1 MLETE
6 LKDFV
11 QKILEQKC
19 ETNYLEIKSAKEGC
33 PKLFDTLSAFS
44 NQQGGGR
51 ILFGID
57 ESGGYEI
64 CGVYNA
70 ADLQRKIMEQSEQ
83 MEPIV
88 RPLCTC
94 ADIDGKIIVCAEIGE
109 VDNFQKPCYYKGKGK
124 LKGSYIR
131 VGDGDKPMT
140 EYEVYSYEA
149 FKMQIHD
156 ELRVS
161 ERAEISDIDTDK
173 LNIFLA
179 QIKDK
184 KPNLANLSKEKI
196 CQLQGLTD
204 KNEPTLAGIMLF
216 SEYPQGYYPQ
226 CCITAVVVPGTEV
239 SAVGAVGERFIDSA
253 RIDGTIPQMLE
264 AALAFIRRNMRNKII
279 IDKQTGKRADKTDY
293 PVEALRELVTNA
305 LVHRDYSVHT
315 VSSPITVKMFS
326 DRIEIE
332 NPGGLYG
339 RMTLDDLGKTNA
351 DTRNPFIAM
360 ALENMGITENRFSG
374 IPTVVNSMKENG
386 LPQPL
391 FENDR
396 GVFRA
401 TLFNDAVAVSSPNSV
416 DSRILEFCSVPRSR
430 AELEEHFNGE
440 YSIIYLMSRFVQP
453 LIDSGRL
460 KLTIPE
466 KPKSKNQRYYT
477 A

>member
-1 MLETE
+1 MFI
-6 LKDFV
+6 D
-11 QKILEQKC
+11 KILCFRLNIFLISHQ
-19 ETNYLEIKSAKEGC
+19 T
-33 PKLFDTLSAFS
+33 
-44 NQQGGGR
+44 
-51 ILFGID
+51 
-57 ESGGYEI
+57 
-64 CGVYNA
+64 
-70 ADLQRKIMEQSEQ
+70 
-83 MEPIV
+83 
-88 RPLCTC
+88 
-94 ADIDGKIIVCAEIGE
+94 
-109 VDNFQKPCYYKGKGK
+109 
-124 LKGSYIR
+124 KGSYIR
-131 VGDGDKPMT
+131 VGDGNKPMT
-140 EYEVYSYEA
+140 EYEIYSYEA

-156 ELRVS
+156 ELRIS
-161 ERAEISDIDTDK
+161 ERAEFSDIDTDK

-179 QIKDK
+179 QIKEK

-216 SEYPQGYYPQ
+216 SEYPQEYYPQ
-226 CCITAVVVPGTEV
+226 CCITSVVVPGTEV
-239 SAVGAVGERFIDSA
+239 SMVGAVGERFIDSA

-293 PVEALRELVTNA
+293 PVEALRELVASA

-339 RMTLDDLGKTNA
+339 RMTIDDLGKTNA

-360 ALENMGITENRFSG
+360 ALENMGITENRFIG
-374 IPTVVNSMKENG
+374 IPTVINSMKENG

-396 GVFRA
+396 GAFRA
-401 TLFNDAVAVSSPNSV
+401 TLFNYTTALSSKNSV
-416 DSRILEFCSVPRSR
+416 DGRILEFCAVPRSR
-430 AELEEHFNGE
+430 KELEAHFNGE

-453 LIDSGRL
+453 LIDSGAL
-460 KLTIPE
+460 KLAIPE